1 MSQGKGR
8 EAAPEPEFPRNLGAR
23 AGCPMEPLRR
33 LRLACQAMDPAYL
46 PFLLMALILAMIVVA
61 FVWRKPP
68 GEGTGDRDG

>member
-1 MSQGKGR
+1 
-8 EAAPEPEFPRNLGAR
+8 
-23 AGCPMEPLRR
+23 MEPLRR